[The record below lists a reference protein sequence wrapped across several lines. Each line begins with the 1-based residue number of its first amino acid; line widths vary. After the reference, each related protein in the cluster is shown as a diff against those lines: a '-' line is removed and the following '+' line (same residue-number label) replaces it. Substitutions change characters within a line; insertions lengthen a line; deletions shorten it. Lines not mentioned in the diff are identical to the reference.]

1 MGDAGEYD
9 RRVPEVPSDPPKH
22 RQPVVASPFFGL
34 RAHSIGDHAH
44 AAAGD
49 ARLVRGALQARME
62 TVHGAR
68 LLDVEGFARGR
79 IARGID
85 EQDAADLVV
94 GGERL
99 RGRTAY
105 VTGADDRD
113 GLHALAGWGGIRPCI
128 V

>member
-1 MGDAGEYD
+1 M
-9 RRVPEVPSDPPKH
+9 PPKH

-34 RAHSIGDHAH
+34 RAHAIGDHAH
-44 AAAGD
+44 AAAND
-49 ARLVRGALQARME
+49 ARLVRGALKARVE
-62 TVHGAR
+62 AVHGAR
-68 LLDVEGFARGR
+68 LLDVEGLARGC
-79 IARGID
+79 IARGVD
-85 EQDAADLVV
+85 EQHAADLVV
-94 GGERL
+94 GGERS

>member
-1 MGDAGEYD
+1 
-9 RRVPEVPSDPPKH
+9 
-22 RQPVVASPFFGL
+22 
-34 RAHSIGDHAH
+34 
-44 AAAGD
+44 
-49 ARLVRGALQARME
+49 
-62 TVHGAR
+62 
-68 LLDVEGFARGR
+68 
-79 IARGID
+79 
-85 EQDAADLVV
+85 V